1 MSVTDTMR
9 AAHAATPEP
18 LKVLVGSIG
27 ALTVSYSGVMDF
39 LRLLLLVLT
48 IAYSGIKLVDVLR
61 RPERRRVHEPARRR
75 PSRRPRLTS

>member
-1 MSVTDTMR
+1 MSATDALR

-18 LKVLVGSIG
+18 LKVFAGSIG

-48 IAYSGIKLVDVLR
+48 IAYTAIKLVYALR
-61 RPERRRVHEPARRR
+61 HRHRHDDPDRD
-75 PSRRPRLTS
+75 